1 MARIVLSVMSNDSL
15 QAIVHSLKY
24 EAEGVVGVELRPA
37 NSSVVFPEFGPG
49 AHIDLTL
56 GNGLVRSYSLV
67 NLSTGNQ
74 RYVIG
79 VLKDR
84 NSRGGSKYVHEQLRV
99 GQFVTVSTPRNH
111 FKLNEVAR
119 HSVLV
124 AGGIGITPIYCMLQ
138 RLVEIGR
145 SVDLIYC
152 ARNRASAA
160 FLAEI
165 EALVSKTALNGGQTV
180 RVHYH
185 FDSEQGGAPD
195 LSALFSAHDSE
206 THFYCCGPSPMLNA
220 FVSACACRDE
230 AYVHLERFAAGK
242 VEDVIPQ
249 MGYVVELKKSKKT
262 VQVSPGASLL
272 DAVLDAG
279 LTPSFSCR
287 EGICG
292 ACETRVLEGT
302 VDHRDQ
308 ILTKAERAANN
319 TMMICVSGC
328 SSGTLVLDL

>member
-1 MARIVLSVMSNDSL
+1 MSNDSL
-15 QAIVHSLKY
+15 QAIVYCLKY

-37 NSSVVFPEFGPG
+37 DLAMVFPAFEPG
-49 AHIDLTL
+49 AHIDLKL

-67 NLSTGNQ
+67 NLGNGDQ

-79 VLKDR
+79 VLKDS
-84 NSRGGSKYVHEQLRV
+84 NSRGGSRFVHEQLRV
-99 GQFVTVSTPRNH
+99 GQVVTVSAPRNH
-111 FKLNEVAR
+111 FKLNEDAQQ
-119 HSVLV
+119 SVLV

-138 RLVEIGR
+138 RLVELGR

-160 FLAEI
+160 FLVDI
-165 EALVSKTALNGGQTV
+165 DALVAKAALSGGKTIG
-180 RVHYH
+180 VHYH
-185 FDSEQGGAPD
+185 FDSEQGGPPD
-195 LSALFSAHDSE
+195 LSSLFAARDSD
-206 THFYCCGPSPMLNA
+206 THFYCCGPGPMLDA
-220 FVSACACRDE
+220 FVDACAGRDE
-230 AYVHLERFAAGK
+230 ACVHLERFAAGK
-242 VEDVIPQ
+242 VGGSTPQ

-262 VQVSPGASLL
+262 VLVSPGASLL

-287 EGICG
+287 EGLCG

-308 ILTKAERAANN
+308 ILTKAERTANN

-328 SSGTLVLDL
+328 SSGKLVLDL